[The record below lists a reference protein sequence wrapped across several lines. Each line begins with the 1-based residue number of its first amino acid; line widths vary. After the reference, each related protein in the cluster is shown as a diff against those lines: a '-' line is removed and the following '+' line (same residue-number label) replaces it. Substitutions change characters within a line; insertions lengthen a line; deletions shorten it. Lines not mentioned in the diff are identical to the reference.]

1 MKTMKT
7 PSENKTVRMMTVEFD
22 RRIRADE
29 IPMFRV
35 AIISS
40 MDKAPVQFH
49 NHGDTGLV
57 YSYPLVQ
64 YKRIDGNAAV
74 ICLGDSIK
82 ETGTFFS
89 HYHDNLMIG
98 QQESVFN
105 IKSIRLSDIDVHQ
118 AEKSIGYSIKS
129 WLPFNQDN
137 YEKFKSLEGLSE
149 KCAMM
154 EKILT
159 GNILSFA
166 KGLGIYLDFGVECL
180 IQQISHSGIRKFKN
194 VQMTAYDIEF
204 RCNVELPDHI
214 GLGKGVSHGFGMLIR
229 KY

>member
-1 MKTMKT
+1 MKT

-29 IPMFRV
+29 IPMFRG

-64 YKRIDGNAAV
+64 YKRIGGNAAV
-74 ICLGDSIK
+74 VCLGESIQ

-89 HYHDNLMIG
+89 HYHDNLIIG
-98 QQESVFN
+98 QHESSFKINN
-105 IKSIRLSDIDVHQ
+105 INISDFDILQTEEPV
-118 AEKSIGYSIKS
+118 GYLIKS
-129 WLPFNQDN
+129 WLPFNQGN
-137 YEKFKSLEGLSE
+137 YERFKSIEGLAE

-166 KGLGIYLDFGVECL
+166 KGLGIYLDFSLECI
-180 IQQISHSGIRKFKN
+180 IQQISHSGIKRFKN
-194 VQMTAYDIEF
+194 VQMMAYDIEF

-214 GLGKGVSHGFGMLIR
+214 GLGKGVSHGFGMLI
-229 KY
+229 KKQ

>member
-1 MKTMKT
+1 
-7 PSENKTVRMMTVEFD
+7 
-22 RRIRADE
+22 
-29 IPMFRV
+29 
-35 AIISS
+35 
-40 MDKAPVQFH
+40 
-49 NHGDTGLV
+49 
-57 YSYPLVQ
+57 
-64 YKRIDGNAAV
+64 
-74 ICLGDSIK
+74 
-82 ETGTFFS
+82 
-89 HYHDNLMIG
+89 
-98 QQESVFN
+98 
-105 IKSIRLSDIDVHQ
+105 
-118 AEKSIGYSIKS
+118 
-129 WLPFNQDN
+129 
-137 YEKFKSLEGLSE
+137 
-149 KCAMM
+149 MM